1 MSSGERSSSRSPLA
15 AFRRELCCV
24 GGGWTDAAASPGEIL
39 DATTRHSRK
48 CARDAAEA
56 FLCGLPLARRGHT
69 PVLPPDWAFGADPP
83 SLGKFVARWAM
94 ELWLGSG
101 ERPARR
107 LAVNYAAGC
116 GAPGRAG
123 PRLGRGSRGRA
134 LVRFGSVNEESEV
147 GTAPVPTQR
156 VELASRTELRGG
168 LTSAH
173 ACPQ

>member
-1 MSSGERSSSRSPLA
+1 MVATAATACARRDVLA
-15 AFRRELCCV
+15 GLKLVGLCGDSALAPGCV

-107 LAVNYAAGC
+107 YAL
-116 GAPGRAG
+116 P
-123 PRLGRGSRGRA
+123 
-134 LVRFGSVNEESEV
+134 VR
-147 GTAPVPTQR
+147 
-156 VELASRTELRGG
+156 ELAGWRWLPASRRCDL
-168 LTSAH
+168 
-173 ACPQ
+173 